1 MCLHAYFG
9 NSMSIVTLHMKAL
22 WTKALQRWKHSYESF
37 PLKSDVLNA
46 LVEELFRN
54 YQDKARASLLKIAES
69 AY

>member
-9 NSMSIVTLHMKAL
+9 NFMSIVTLHMKAL

-37 PLKSDVLNA
+37 PLKSEVLNA

-54 YQDKARASLLKIAES
+54 
-69 AY
+69 